1 MEKTLFQKIID
12 REIPATIEYEDDH
25 VIAIRD
31 IAPSAPVHL
40 LIIPKPVIASID
52 ALHDPDA
59 ELVGRVFI
67 VARDLARKF
76 GISQNGYRIVTNC
89 NEDGGQTVFHLHFH
103 LLGGEPLG
111 RMNSIASSHVPVAD
125 AAAAPASQPRVQ
137 PRMLRDIALFML
149 VSIGLAVGFNA
160 MNPKAIAWI
169 KPQFERQT
177 ATQTDI
183 DKYLQTA
190 PPVPQREI
198 IQQAPIAGTP
208 AENTLTA
215 PSAEVPSQAPASK
228 PAASQP
234 LPTAVKTAEPAF
246 SPEPGVIRE
255 ITYDMFVRLLEGTK
269 QYLIDARGADKFAQ
283 GHINGAVNF
292 YGGEV
297 QSRIPDLLSSVPR
310 DRVVLIYCDGGEC
323 ELSHHVADVLKQ
335 FGYGPIFIYTGG
347 WAEWTSKRK

>member
-1 MEKTLFQKIID
+1 MEKTLFQRIID

-25 VIAIRD
+25 IIAIRD

-52 ALHDPDA
+52 ALRDTDA

-76 GISQNGYRIVTNC
+76 GIAEDGYRVVTNC
-89 NEDGGQTVFHLHFH
+89 NEHGGQTVFHLHFH
-103 LLGGEPLG
+103 VLGGEHLG
-111 RMNSIASSHVPVAD
+111 RMNSSAASHAHVTD
-125 AAAAPASQPRVQ
+125 AAAAPVGLPNMV
-137 PRMLRDIALFML
+137 RDIALFML

-177 ATQTDI
+177 ASQTDI
-183 DKYLQTA
+183 DKYLQST
-190 PPVPQREI
+190 PPAPQREI
-198 IQQAPIAGTP
+198 IQQAPA
-208 AENTLTA
+208 ASDVADTA
-215 PSAEVPSQAPASK
+215 TATTSAAASPQAPAPPTTAVAK
-228 PAASQP
+228 P
-234 LPTAVKTAEPAF
+234 LPTSTTAADAAF

-255 ITYDMFVRLLEGTK
+255 ITYDMFVRLLQGTK
-269 QYLIDARGADKFAQ
+269 SYLIDARGAEKFAQ
-283 GHINGAVNF
+283 GHIDGAVNF

-297 QSRIPDLLSSVPR
+297 QSRIPDILSNVPR